1 MRHSG
6 QGRRRRFLLATLA
19 ALLLVPASGLASRGA
34 NHAASKNDKPKIP
47 LVRWDEERPGCTFSR
62 TEDGRY
68 HYGLWSDNVGVILTV
83 DSQEVEKVHRR
94 HEPFFAA
101 LLTVRYRGTAT
112 LDLAT
117 DAISLEFVKHF
128 QLIQTALD
136 PDAFAAKVQ
145 NDSDELDHAT
155 AREVEKHPEKK
166 DAKQAYERAFQK
178 DSAELLGV
186 RRQKQLAPL
195 AAGAGKF
202 RGQRMGLVRY
212 HQQMDQRMEQA
223 GRIRSAFTA
232 GWKSVRISL
241 RAPAQTGRSNVAAT
255 VRNTCQKTAWGGA
268 SKSQEAESKAKGQP
282 MDAVRP

>member
-1 MRHSG
+1 MHHG
-6 QGRRRRFLLATLA
+6 GHGARRKFLLATLA
-19 ALLLVPASGLASRGA
+19 ALLLVALSGLASPGT
-34 NHAASKNDKPKIP
+34 NHAASKNDKSKIP

-68 HYGLWSDNVGVILTV
+68 HYGLWSDGVGVILTV

-128 QLIQTALD
+128 QVIQPALD

-145 NDSDELDHAT
+145 SDSDELDHTT

-166 DAKQAYERAFQK
+166 DAKEAYERAFQK
-178 DSAELLGV
+178 DSAEILEFV
-186 RRQKQLAPL
+186 
-195 AAGAGKF
+195 
-202 RGQRMGLVRY
+202 
-212 HQQMDQRMEQA
+212 
-223 GRIRSAFTA
+223 GRNSLRSARLEPGNSEA
-232 GWKSVRISL
+232 SGWVLFSTTSKWISRWKKQEEFVL
-241 RAPAQTGRSNVAAT
+241 RLPLEGKMLEFPFALPPKPGEVMLRH
-255 VRNTCQKTAWGGA
+255 R
-268 SKSQEAESKAKGQP
+268 
-282 MDAVRP
+282 

>member
-1 MRHSG
+1 MRRSG

-47 LVRWDEERPGCTFSR
+47 LVRWDEERPGGTFSR

-94 HEPFFAA
+94 REPFFAA

-128 QLIQTALD
+128 QLIQSALD

-145 NDSDELDHAT
+145 NDSDELDRAS
-155 AREVEKHPEKK
+155 AREVKKHPEKK

-178 DSAELLGV
+178 DSAELLEFV
-186 RRQKQLAPL
+186 
-195 AAGAGKF
+195 GKNSLCPSRLEPGNF
-202 RGQRMGLVRY
+202 EASGWVLFGTTSKW
-212 HQQMDQRMEQA
+212 
-223 GRIRSAFTA
+223 IS
-232 GWKSVRISL
+232 GWKKQEGFVL
-241 RAPAQTGRSNVAAT
+241 RLPLDGKVFEFPFALPPKPGEVMLR
-255 VRNTCQKTAWGGA
+255 R
-268 SKSQEAESKAKGQP
+268 
-282 MDAVRP
+282 R